1 MMTTVHRERV
11 LLVGGQRALLMQ
23 LAHPLVASGVA
34 EHSDFPARALERL
47 RRTIDLTLATVFG
60 TEDEARAATAAIRAV
75 HDRVRGA
82 TEAGRYSAND
92 PRLLLWVN
100 ATLIDTTIAVYE
112 RFVRPFPEAGW
123 RRYYEETRSSAELF
137 GIPADLAPPDLGAF
151 RSYVAQ
157 MLAGPEL
164 RPTPES
170 CRLADAVLRP
180 PLPLPLRVPTAAV
193 RQLTL
198 ALLPRRVAD
207 LFGLRVGLRA
217 RLALAAASTA
227 SRAALPLLPP
237 TLREFTAA
245 RADR

>member
-1 MMTTVHRERV
+1 MATVHRERV
-11 LLVGGQRALLMQ
+11 LLLGGQRALLMQ
-23 LAHPLVASGVA
+23 LAHPLVAAGVA

-60 TEDEARAATAAIRAV
+60 TEQEAEAATAAIRAV
-75 HDRVRGA
+75 HDRVVGA

-100 ATLIDTTIAVYE
+100 ATLIDTTMAVYE
-112 RFVRPFPEAGW
+112 RFVRPLPETAW

-137 GIPADLAPPDLGAF
+137 GIPAELVPPELSAF
-151 RSYVAQ
+151 RAYVAG

-170 CRLADAVLRP
+170 RRLADAVLRP
-180 PLPLPLRVPTAAV
+180 PLPLPLRVATAAV

-198 ALLPRRVAD
+198 ALLPARVVD
-207 LFGLRVGLRA
+207 VFGLRAGFPARVALRS
-217 RLALAAASTA
+217 ASAA

-237 TLREFTAA
+237 ALRQFTAA
-245 RADR
+245 RARR